1 VNDLVRIAVSLLP
14 VFAFLG
20 GLVLLDSFKLVR
32 ARALAEAIVAG
43 CAVAAACFFI
53 NRWLLDLF
61 PPGGTAYSRY
71 VAPAI
76 EESLKAAFVACL
88 VVRRRVGFLV
98 DAAVLGFAVGAGFAF
113 IENIHYLRALEG
125 SNPLVWVLR
134 GLGTAVMHGGTTAAF
149 AVLAQG
155 MAERRL
161 VRRGASMARRA
172 LDLAAVFLPGLAV
185 AYAVHSLFNHF
196 FLSPVANT
204 VAQLVA
210 LPALLALIF
219 NRSETALRDWL
230 EVGLD
235 TDVRLLEDIST
246 GSISAT
252 RPGQY
257 LESLRS
263 RFPGEVVA
271 DMLCL
276 IRTHLELAARAKGV
290 LLMREAGFQV
300 RADPG
305 IEERLAELKFL
316 EKSIGATG
324 RLALA
329 PILHGTSRDLW
340 QIYLVGKR

>member
-1 VNDLVRIAVSLLP
+1 MSDLVRIAVSLLP

-20 GLVLLDSFKLVR
+20 GLVLMDSFKLVR
-32 ARALAEAIVAG
+32 ARALVEAIVAG
-43 CAVAAACFFI
+43 CAVAVACFFI
-53 NRWLLDLF
+53 NRWLLGLF
-61 PPGGTAYSRY
+61 PPGSPAYSRY

-76 EESLKAAFVACL
+76 EETLKAAFVAHL
-88 VVRRRVGFLV
+88 VLRRRVGFLV

-113 IENIHYLRALEG
+113 VENIHYLRALEG
-125 SNPLVWVLR
+125 SSPLVWVLR

-155 MAERRL
+155 LAERRPA
-161 VRRGASMARRA
+161 RSGASAASRA
-172 LDLAAVFLPGLAV
+172 LGLAAVFLPGLAV

-196 FLSPVANT
+196 FLPPVANT
-204 VAQLVA
+204 VAQLAA
-210 LPALLALIF
+210 LPAILAVIF
-219 NRSETALRDWL
+219 NRSERALRDWL

-235 TDVRLLEDIST
+235 TDVRLLEDIAT

-276 IRTHLELAARAKGV
+276 LRTHLELAARAKGI
-290 LLMREAGFQV
+290 LLMRQAGFQV
-300 RADPG
+300 EVDPG
-305 IEERLAELKFL
+305 IDERLAELRFL
-316 EKSIGATG
+316 QKSIGATG

-329 PILHGTSRDLW
+329 PILHSTGRDIW
-340 QIYLVGKR
+340 QLRVVGKG